1 MKNYLQ
7 PSLFILAL
15 AISIGISQSSFGQAV
30 SINAT
35 GTAPD
40 AQSILDISSTDKGV
54 LLPRLANHT
63 DVTPTGGSDFGL
75 TVYDLFTS
83 SYWYWDGAMWQEIP
97 NTNSIPAVSLDDAY
111 DGGIF
116 ITADAGAVD
125 IQGAGGLTVNGS
137 VGIGNTAPDYELD
150 VSGDIGT
157 DNRLYHNDDSN
168 TFLAFTP
175 DRIQLHAGN
184 ATDSWIDIQNS
195 AAEIA
200 INEGGVSRDFRVEG
214 GNEVDLLFVDGS
226 TDRIGVATS
235 TPSVEFDVNGQI
247 RMRTGATLGYVPVGD
262 ANGVMTWTD
271 PATLGLDETTA
282 SNGLYESTNDV
293 RLGGDLTEATEIQ
306 LEAFDLTLDLNGTGE
321 FVVQDGNV
329 DHFKIG
335 NNGDAIFGS
344 DTYFKDTNT
353 GGTDL
358 VKISDAGTGGNDGRI
373 EIFKDGTAN
382 HTISGDGDVEFNES
396 GADRNFRIESLNDV
410 NMFFLDGGT
419 DRIGVGIG
427 TPSRT
432 LHVDGEARIQGLANA
447 AGAVVLSDLNGNI
460 NDLALTGSATDVLLG
475 TGAFGAASTLND
487 NDWLQVVTS
496 GAPSAVGDWIYTNG
510 NVGINYGSAA
520 NPYAALHVKTQAYI
534 GDDNTGSFFNS
545 NAILHLARTNN
556 PHFLME
562 DVGNNTGGLSFDAG
576 GMNVVT
582 ENGDID
588 FRTGI
593 TFNGDFS
600 STGTSRM
607 IIQNG
612 GNVGIGTLT
621 PDAKLNVGDATG
633 ATIYLTREDNTTVTN
648 DVLGSLLFDSTDDT
662 TPSTTDASAGIR
674 AYASQNHG
682 NSNKGGYMTFFT
694 KDNTGFAAA
703 AVEHMRITADGNVG
717 IGTTNPTVK
726 FMVDGDATITGKM
739 NSNGIQE
746 SSDRRFKKEIAP
758 LENSL
763 ENLMKIEGVSY
774 KWRQDEFPDKKFGDR
789 TEIGVIAQEIEKVY
803 PQLVSTDADGYKAV
817 QYSHL
822 VPVLLEAIK
831 EQQQLIENL
840 GASVGDLGKKL
851 TVSNENYGKLLKQM
865 QLFSV
870 ELENVKSSNQ
880 YSVDSK

>member
-7 PSLFILAL
+7 PSLFILAI
-15 AISIGISQSSFGQAV
+15 AISMGFSQSSFGQAV

-35 GTAPD
+35 GAAPD
-40 AQSILDISSTDKGV
+40 AQSILDITASDKGV

-83 SYWYWDGAMWQEIP
+83 SYWYWDGAAWNEIP
-97 NTNSIPAVSLDDAY
+97 NMGSIPAVSLDDAY

-116 ITADAGAVD
+116 INADAGAVD

-137 VGIGNTAPDYELD
+137 VGIGNAAPDYELD
-150 VSGDIGT
+150 VSGDIGI
-157 DNRLYHNDDSN
+157 DNRLYHNDDAN

-214 GNEVDLLFVDGS
+214 GSEANLFFVDGS
-226 TDRIGVATS
+226 TDRIGVATGVP
-235 TPSVEFDVNGQI
+235 TVEFDVNGQI

-262 ANGVMTWTD
+262 AIGVMTWTD

-329 DHFKIG
+329 DHFKIA
-335 NNGDAIFGS
+335 NNGDATFGS

-358 VKISDAGTGGNDGRI
+358 VVISDAGTGGNDGRLQV
-373 EIFKDGTAN
+373 FQNGTAN
-382 HTISGDGDVEFNES
+382 HTIHGDGDVEFNES
-396 GADRNFRIESLNDV
+396 GADRNFRIESDNDI
-410 NMFFLDGGT
+410 NMFFLDAGN
-419 DRIGVGIG
+419 DRIGVGTG

-432 LHVDGEARIQGLANA
+432 LHVDGEARVQGLANA
-447 AGAVVLSDLNGNI
+447 AGAVVLSDVNGNL
-460 NDLALTGSATDVLLG
+460 NDRALTGSATDVFLG
-475 TGAFGAASTLND
+475 NGLFGAASTLND

-496 GAPSAVGDWIYTNG
+496 GAPSAVGDWIYTSG

-556 PHFLME
+556 PHLLME

-588 FRTGI
+588 FRTGV

-612 GNVGIGTLT
+612 GNVGIGTIT
-621 PDAKLNVGDATG
+621 PDADLNIGNAGG
-633 ATIYLTREDNTTVTN
+633 ATLYLTREDSNT
-648 DVLGSLLFDSTDDT
+648 DAGEVLGSILFDNTDNT
-662 TPSTTDASAGIR
+662 VVSSVDAAAGIR
-674 AYASQNHG
+674 AYADQNQG
-682 NSNKGGYMTFFT
+682 NSNKSGYMTFFT
-694 KDNTGFAAA
+694 KDNVPENTAAT
-703 AVEHMRITADGNVG
+703 ERMRITADGNIV
-717 IGTTNPTVK
+717 IGASTPAILAAANASGAK
-726 FMVDGDATITGKM
+726 FYVAGDATITGKM

-758 LENSL
+758 LENSR

-774 KWRQDEFPDKKFGDR
+774 K
-789 TEIGVIAQEIEKVY
+789 
-803 PQLVSTDADGYKAV
+803 
-817 QYSHL
+817 
-822 VPVLLEAIK
+822 
-831 EQQQLIENL
+831 
-840 GASVGDLGKKL
+840 
-851 TVSNENYGKLLKQM
+851 
-865 QLFSV
+865 
-870 ELENVKSSNQ
+870 
-880 YSVDSK
+880 